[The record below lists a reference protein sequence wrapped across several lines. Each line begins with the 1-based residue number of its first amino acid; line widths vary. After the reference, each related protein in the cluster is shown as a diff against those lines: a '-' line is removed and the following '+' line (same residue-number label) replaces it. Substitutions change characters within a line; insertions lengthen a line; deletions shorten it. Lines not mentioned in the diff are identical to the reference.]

1 MENHDSGLSLA
12 PLPLER
18 SLMVSMQHLF
28 LSEGYTAASLLRI
41 RRALLESSA
50 LISFLLA
57 AEKCVLRSRVWS
69 HEVTALPC
77 LVL

>member
-18 SLMVSMQHLF
+18 SLMVSLQHLF

-41 RRALLESSA
+41 RGALLESSA
-50 LISFLLA
+50 LI
-57 AEKCVLRSRVWS
+57 
-69 HEVTALPC
+69 
-77 LVL
+77 